1 MDQLLGWRIRL
12 QEDDLISQQIDHT
25 VLFLHVSFAEHI
37 SFLGLPFLSPSLAA
51 SMPGL
56 PPRMRGK
63 VFAGGLLVH
72 QDGITPAYA
81 GKRSNYHLKDPRL
94 RDHPR
99 VCGEKYLGKLA
110 VACTVGSPPRMRGKV
125 PDPPVEAVLL
135 GITPAYAGKRITAS
149 GKPHGGRD
157 HPRVCGEKANSE

>member
-51 SMPGL
+51 SMTGL

-63 VFAGGLLVH
+63 EGGHAGSSL
-72 QDGITPAYA
+72 
-81 GKRSNYHLKDPRL
+81 
-94 RDHPR
+94 
-99 VCGEKYLGKLA
+99 
-110 VACTVGSPPRMRGKV
+110 
-125 PDPPVEAVLL
+125 LL
-135 GITPAYAGKRITAS
+135 GITPAYAGKSILHPDNVCQ
-149 GKPHGGRD
+149 GVD
-157 HPRVCGEKANSE
+157 HPRVCGEKAPIGASPLPSPGSPPRMRGKDFAIDLRFKIIRITPAYAGKRRRADCQPSATHF